1 MNESKYLLFVRKEK
15 FINTDI
21 YMWPLSTGHYFCTAS
36 NISIPSLTDLT
47 TLHISPIIINTGTP
61 VTICAYINI
70 HIFEEKYRDVSSNVK
85 YCCVFQ
91 KSFIS
96 NGLLTLKLNRMV
108 SATIDLSSM

>member
-1 MNESKYLLFVRKEK
+1 
-15 FINTDI
+15 
-21 YMWPLSTGHYFCTAS
+21 MWPTFSGHYFCTAS

-85 YCCVFQ
+85 LSRLPPWNWLFP
-91 KSFIS
+91 
-96 NGLLTLKLNRMV
+96 LLDVMF
-108 SATIDLSSM
+108 

>member
-91 KSFIS
+91 KSHFKW
-96 NGLLTLKLNRMV
+96 LEELQTLK
-108 SATIDLSSM
+108 